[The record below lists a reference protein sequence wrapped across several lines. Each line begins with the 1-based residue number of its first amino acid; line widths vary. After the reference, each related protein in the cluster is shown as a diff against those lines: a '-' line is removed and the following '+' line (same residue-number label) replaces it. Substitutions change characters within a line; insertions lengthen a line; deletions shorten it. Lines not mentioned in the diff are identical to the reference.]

1 MADAVDSKSTIRK
14 GVRVRLPPRARSGRP
29 RSDAAR
35 VPGGICRCDGVAL
48 VDRTSAESPAPG
60 DAPPSSP
67 TPGTGAFEPRSGLVR
82 DVVDEIRWTFT
93 KRLGWIA
100 QIALNLAIGV
110 PAVIVT
116 TWNHHTDDVRV
127 SGFATSLAGWVL
139 ASALNGNQLGFDADR
154 AAASFRAGDTAWRVL
169 FLKNLSILVVLAP
182 PILLASVVLR
192 LTVAH
197 APDPIPVALVR
208 DLAVITVWLGFG
220 SILSVLLP
228 FRPLGLR
235 GRWARPSTWARWS
248 VCLAAPYVVYYLLA
262 HFWHL
267 PELAVADLIL
277 PHGDR
282 RHLWDYSL
290 WMLLWGLLT
299 WGLGLALSEAY
310 YRIRPTGLEDDLDRE
325 R

>member
-1 MADAVDSKSTIRK
+1 MCGFDSRPGHAQDGALTVDT
-14 GVRVRLPPRARSGRP
+14 
-29 RSDAAR
+29 R
-35 VPGGICRCDGVAL
+35 VPAGTCRCSGVAL
-48 VDRTSAESPAPG
+48 VDRSAAEAPS
-60 DAPPSSP
+60 DPVAPDPPSGSDGV
-67 TPGTGAFEPRSGLVR
+67 TLEPRLGLVR
-82 DVVDEIRWTFT
+82 DVIDEIRWTFT

-110 PAVIVT
+110 PTVVLT

-139 ASALNGNQLGFDADR
+139 ASTLNCNQLGFDADR

-169 FLKNLSILVVLAP
+169 FLKNLSILLVLTP
-182 PILLASVVLR
+182 PILLSSVVLR

-197 APDPIPVALVR
+197 PPDPIPVALVR

-220 SILSVLLP
+220 SLLSVLLP

-235 GRWARPSTWARWS
+235 GRWSLPGTWARWG

-262 HFWHL
+262 HYWHV
-267 PELAVADLIL
+267 PELAVADLL
-277 PHGDR
+277 FHHHDR
-282 RHLWDYSL
+282 RHLWGYSL
-290 WMLLWGLLT
+290 WMVAWGLMT
-299 WGLGLALSEAY
+299 WGLGLASSEVY
-310 YRIRPTGLEDDLDRE
+310 YRLRPARLEADLGRE